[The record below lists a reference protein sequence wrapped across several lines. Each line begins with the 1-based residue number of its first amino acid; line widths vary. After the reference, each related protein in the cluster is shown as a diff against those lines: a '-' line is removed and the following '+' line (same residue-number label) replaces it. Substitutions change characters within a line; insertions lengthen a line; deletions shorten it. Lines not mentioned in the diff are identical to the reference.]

1 MSKWSKQAAL
11 LGIPEY
17 DPRAFM
23 KCGEGMRVYGGD
35 GGGGGSEPSVT
46 ETIQQSDPTTSS
58 TAMHGV
64 TTREI
69 PDWLEG
75 ASEDIVSRAG
85 ELSNQEYK
93 SYDGERVAGFTDLQ
107 KGVFEGVANQGVAG
121 QVGQASGLAGL
132 AAERA
137 LNTGANY
144 NPYQTG
150 QFTGDVAQSYMNP
163 YQQNVTNAQLREAD
177 RSADI
182 ATTQRMGAAT
192 KAGAFGG
199 SRQAVMDAEAGRNLA
214 LQKGDIQAQGLQQAY
229 AQGQQQFN
237 TENSLAE
244 DSRQFGTNAGLQG
257 LNTAMQG
264 ANTLGNLGQM
274 QFGQEMDILKGRA
287 LAGQQ
292 QQQLSQQQLDV
303 DYNDFLSEQK
313 HPYENLAFY
322 QSMVA
327 GVPYSTTTTTD
338 QNSSSVTSP
347 GETRG
352 VTVVTDPEDSEDR
365 FQATDYMAAKGG
377 LVGLHKQ
384 KTAKRKKPAA
394 GGGLRALAL
403 QKMNS

>member
-1 MSKWSKQAAL
+1 MSNWSKQAAL
-11 LGIPEY
+11 LDIPEY
-17 DPRAFM
+17 DPRAFQRA
-23 KCGEGMRVYGGD
+23 GASMRVYGG
-35 GGGGGSEPSVT
+35 GGGGGKDPTVT

-58 TAMHGV
+58 TVSHG
-64 TTREI
+64 TTVRAI
-69 PDWLEG
+69 PTWLEG
-75 ASEDIVSRAG
+75 ASKDIVSRAG

-93 SYDGERVAGFTDLQ
+93 PYEGERVAGFNDMQ
-107 KGVFEGVANQGVAG
+107 QGVFQGIADQGVAG

-132 AAERA
+132 AANQA

-144 NPYQTG
+144 DRYKTG

-192 KAGAFGG
+192 RAGAFGG

-237 TENSLAE
+237 TEHALAE
-244 DSRQFGTNAGLQG
+244 NSKQFGTNAGLQG

-292 QQQLSQQQLDV
+292 QQQLTQQQLDV
-303 DYNDFLSEQK
+303 DYQDFQAAQK

-327 GVPYSTTTTTD
+327 GVPYSTTSTT
-338 QNSSSVTSP
+338 NSSSGTVTSP
-347 GETRG
+347 GESRG
-352 VTVVTDPEDSEDR
+352 VVVETPADEYDGGNFSTFEG
-365 FQATDYMAAKGG
+365 TGAAKGG
-377 LVGLHKQ
+377 LLGL
-384 KTAKRKKPAA
+384 AKKKKPTKKKTAA
-394 GGGLRALAL
+394 GGLQALAL
-403 QKMNS
+403 RKMNS

>member
-1 MSKWSKQAAL
+1 MSTWSKQAAL
-11 LGIPEY
+11 LDIPEY
-17 DPRAFM
+17 DPRAFQRL
-23 KCGEGMRVYGGD
+23 GAAMRVYGG
-35 GGGGGSEPSVT
+35 GGGGGKDPTVT

-58 TAMHGV
+58 TVSHG
-64 TTREI
+64 TTVRALPE
-69 PDWLEG
+69 WLES
-75 ASEDIVSRAG
+75 ASKDIVSRAG

-93 SYDGERVAGFTDLQ
+93 AYEGERVAGFNDMQ
-107 KGVFEGVANQGVAG
+107 QGVFEGIANQGVAG

-132 AAERA
+132 AANQA

-144 NPYQTG
+144 DRYQTG

-177 RSADI
+177 RNADI

-192 KAGAFGG
+192 RAGAFGG

-237 TENSLAE
+237 TENALAE
-244 DSRQFGTNAGLQG
+244 NSKQFGTNAGLQG

-292 QQQLSQQQLDV
+292 QQQLAQQQLDV
-303 DYNDFLSEQK
+303 DYQDFQAEQK

-327 GVPYSTTTTTD
+327 GVPYSTTTTTN
-338 QNSSSVTSP
+338 NSSNTTTSP
-347 GETRG
+347 GESRG
-352 VTVVTDPEDSEDR
+352 IVVETPADEYRGIDAPTFEG
-365 FQATDYMAAKGG
+365 TGAAKGG
-377 LVGLHKQ
+377 LLGLVK
-384 KTAKRKKPAA
+384 KKKPTKKKTT
-394 GGGLRALAL
+394 GGGLQALAL
-403 QKMNS
+403 RKMNS